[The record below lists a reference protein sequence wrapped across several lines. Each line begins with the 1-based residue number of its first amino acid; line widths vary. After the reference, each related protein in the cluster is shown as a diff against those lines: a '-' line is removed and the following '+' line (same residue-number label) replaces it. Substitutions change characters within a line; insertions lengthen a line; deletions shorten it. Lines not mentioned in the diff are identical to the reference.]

1 MEDADDLTSRDVP
14 ACHDCHGG
22 GDCKVTL
29 YVCRVLATPWWQ
41 FNRQVLN
48 FVRVAVQARKVNLLS
63 IDEDVG
69 ETQTLNIPLDSSL
82 QEVTVSVSGENPKI
96 ILRDPAGQHGVALSS
111 VVTVAFE
118 ISWLFFSVAPEL
130 LLHCCFFLML

>member
-1 MEDADDLTSRDVP
+1 M
-14 ACHDCHGG
+14 
-22 GDCKVTL
+22 
-29 YVCRVLATPWWQ
+29 
-41 FNRQVLN
+41 
-48 FVRVAVQARKVNLLS
+48 QARKVNLLS

-118 ISWLFFSVAPEL
+118 IS
-130 LLHCCFFLML
+130 